1 VQRRVLVLA
10 GALVV
15 FSQARYARERV
26 AFLREIGAYAAADGE
41 ERERRAFLP
50 ASREIVEWARRETRP
65 DAVILFVTVERKP
78 EGSPDDVLYHRLLVE
93 LYPRRVFWATP
104 ASERVYPAWWKE
116 SDLSERSLSDLA
128 RRFHATELLAHG
140 LAAPLRGRTRS
151 FDAITHLTALGKTR

>member
-26 AFLREIGAYAAADGE
+26 AFLSEIGTYAAADAD

-50 ASREIVEWARRETRP
+50 ASREIVEWVRKETRP
-65 DAVILFVTVERKP
+65 GAAILFVTAERRP

-93 LYPRRVFWATP
+93 LYPRRVFWVTP
-104 ASERVYPAWWKE
+104 AAERVYPAWWKE
-116 SDLSERSLSDLA
+116 TDLSERSLSDLA
-128 RRFHATELLAHG
+128 RELGATELLAHG
-140 LAAPLRGRTRS
+140 LSAPLPGRTRS
-151 FDAITHLTALGKTR
+151 LDAVTHLTALARPR